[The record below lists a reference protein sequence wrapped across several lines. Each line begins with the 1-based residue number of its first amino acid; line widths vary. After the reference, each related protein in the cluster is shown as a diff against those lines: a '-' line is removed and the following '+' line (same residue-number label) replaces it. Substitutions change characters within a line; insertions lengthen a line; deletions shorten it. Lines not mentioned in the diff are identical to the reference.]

1 MKRVLYT
8 LALAGLV
15 LLSACDKAPDTAT
28 ARKER
33 PPTRVEV
40 TTVLQ
45 QQQGQQVVRSGTLE
59 AERQV
64 KLITEEEGRIAE
76 LPVHEGDRVTQ
87 GQLLLR
93 LNDSLLKAELKKA
106 QAQRQQASL
115 DLRRLQKLQRSRVVS
130 DDELAR
136 ARTALDVAKADEELL
151 QTHLTHTRIT
161 APFAGIVSARLA
173 DTGDAVA
180 RFTHVLTLTD
190 NSRLLAKLQLSEL
203 LLPAVSV
210 GDEVTLRLDALGD
223 RQLKGRILRIYPN
236 IDPISRQGTLE
247 VSLLSPPPEA
257 RPGQLCRATL
267 QLRPQPRLVIPFSAL
282 RRDTEGEYVFLV
294 GADSKVKHT
303 PVVSGLNMGEK
314 IEIVQGL
321 EQGQRVVTNGFL
333 GLNDGMKVAI
343 TSAETPRP

>member
-1 MKRVLYT
+1 MKRILYPLFG
-8 LALAGLV
+8 LA
-15 LLSACDKAPDTAT
+15 LLSACDKAPDTTA

-40 TTVLQ
+40 STVLLQ
-45 QQQGQQVVRSGTLE
+45 QEGQQVVRSGTLE

-76 LPVHEGDRVTQ
+76 LPVHEGDRVSQ

-93 LNDSLLKAELKKA
+93 LNDRLLEAELKKA
-106 QAQRQQASL
+106 RAQRQQAAL
-115 DLRRLQKLQRSRVVS
+115 DLRRLQKLQRNRVVS
-130 DDELAR
+130 EDELAR
-136 ARTALDVAKADEELL
+136 ASTALDVAKADEELL
-151 QTHLTHTRIT
+151 QTRLTHTRIT
-161 APFAGIVSARLA
+161 APFAGLVSARLA
-173 DTGDAVA
+173 EPGDAVA

-210 GDEVTLRLDALGD
+210 DDAVTLRLDALGD
-223 RQLKGRILRIYPN
+223 RPLEGRILRIYPN

-247 VSLLSPPPEA
+247 VSLLNPPPEA

-267 QLRPQPRLVIPFSAL
+267 QLRPQSRLVIPFASL
-282 RRDTEGEYVFLV
+282 RRDTEGEYVFLL
-294 GADSKVKHT
+294 GADSTVIRT
-303 PVVSGLNMGEK
+303 PVVSGLNLGEK

-321 EQGQRVVTNGFL
+321 ERGQRVVSNGFL
-333 GLNDGMKVAI
+333 GLSSGMKVVIAGD
-343 TSAETPRP
+343 TSQP